1 MKITSIDNTQL
12 RNEEHYQF
20 QTDFKGLVEKKH
32 PCCIEYCYA
41 FTAYS
46 VLPDMYKWP
55 KVGVRRCE
63 QKLKRLIKSDLLSL
77 PTNPTSV
84 GSGFTSIATDAKMIN
99 TDRKPI
105 ASVLISVE
113 TDAKTINTD

>member
-1 MKITSIDNTQL
+1 MKITSIDNTKL

-46 VLPDMYKWP
+46 VLPDMYK
-55 KVGVRRCE
+55 
-63 QKLKRLIKSDLLSL
+63 
-77 PTNPTSV
+77 
-84 GSGFTSIATDAKMIN
+84 
-99 TDRKPI
+99 
-105 ASVLISVE
+105 
-113 TDAKTINTD
+113 

>member
-1 MKITSIDNTQL
+1 MKITAIDNTKL

-63 QKLKRLIKSDLLSL
+63 QWD
-77 PTNPTSV
+77 
-84 GSGFTSIATDAKMIN
+84 M
-99 TDRKPI
+99 
-105 ASVLISVE
+105 
-113 TDAKTINTD
+113 